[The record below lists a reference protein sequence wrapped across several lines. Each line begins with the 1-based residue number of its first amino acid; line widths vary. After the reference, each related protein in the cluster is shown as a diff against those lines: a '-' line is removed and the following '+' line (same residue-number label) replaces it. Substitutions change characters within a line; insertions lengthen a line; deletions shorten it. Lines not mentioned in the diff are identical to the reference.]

1 MSFNAAVANLSP
13 SVKELVISVTEN
25 GVRHVGQSE
34 KDQAE
39 VTEWIEKAAQPDVV
53 AEASLQV
60 CTMCKLPVNF
70 AD

>member
-1 MSFNAAVANLSP
+1 MSFNVSVAKLSP
-13 SVKELVISVTEN
+13 LIKELVISVTEN

-39 VTEWIEKAAQPDVV
+39 VTEWIEKAAQPDVL

-60 CTMCKLPVNF
+60 YTMCKLPVNF
-70 AD
+70 AC